1 VRIREF
7 PGRDFEGTVART
19 AGALDPATRTL
30 MTEVRVPNPKGE
42 ILTGMYAEVALT
54 LPTPHRVL
62 AIPGTALIYDAK
74 GNRVAVV
81 EAKDG
86 HEHVRLVPVVVERDT
101 GATIELASGL
111 SPEDRV
117 VKLPSAELTEGREVE
132 VAPPDA
138 AAGAQPAKAGSP
150 AGH

>member
-1 VRIREF
+1 
-7 PGRDFEGTVART
+7 
-19 AGALDPATRTL
+19 
-30 MTEVRVPNPKGE
+30 NPKGE
-42 ILTGMYAEVALT
+42 ILTGMYAQVALT

-86 HEHVRLVPVVVERDT
+86 HEHIRLVPVMVERDT
-101 GATIELASGL
+101 GSSIEIGSGI

-132 VAPPDA
+132 VAPPDGA
-138 AAGAQPAKAGSP
+138 ASGQPSKPTSQA
-150 AGH
+150 HH